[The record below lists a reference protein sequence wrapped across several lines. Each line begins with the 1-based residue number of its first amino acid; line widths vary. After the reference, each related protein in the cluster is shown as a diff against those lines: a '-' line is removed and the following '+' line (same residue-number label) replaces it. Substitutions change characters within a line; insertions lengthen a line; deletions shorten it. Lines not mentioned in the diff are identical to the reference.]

1 MQQGL
6 IRKIMQVWAVVVG
19 VAGGAV
25 LLGTQAL
32 AAGEMELYTPYTDL
46 SAPPGDS
53 LSYSVEVINRGT
65 VTQRVPLA
73 VEAGG
78 NTWDYELTAGGR
90 NIRQIAVKPGEQQT
104 VNLSIQV
111 PLEVDKGEYSFNLAA
126 GDLASLPL
134 TVNVSE
140 QGSFSTEFTAEQ
152 ANMEGHADSTF
163 TFSTTIRNRTA
174 DEQTYSLSTAAPSG
188 WNVRFTS
195 GGSSVTSVAVEPN
208 ASQSVNVEITAPQ
221 NVEAGTYT
229 IPISAANNAT
239 SGDTSLEVVVTGTYN
254 IKLSTADERLN
265 AEVTAGSQRKLDLV
279 VTNSGTAPLEDV
291 NLRAQ
296 APSNWE
302 VSFEPATITSIAP
315 GATAAVQATIKADNK
330 SLAGDYV
337 VGLTAQTAQKT
348 SDAAIRVAVK
358 SSVLWGWIG
367 VLILIAVAAGIYTL
381 FRKYGRR

>member
-73 VEAGG
+73 IEAGG

-239 SGDTSLEVVVTGTYN
+239 SGETSLEVVVTGTYN

-302 VSFEPATITSIAP
+302 VSFEPTTITSIAP